1 MVTVGALRTSPVLL
15 TACAVL
21 GYHGGVGHAACSGPV
36 EEGRMLSRYIKA
48 AMAHATIERLDD
60 GTYYGEIPPIPGV
73 WADGPDQDTCRATL
87 QEVLEEWLMVSLDQ
101 HLPIPPVDGITLA
114 VHEAA

>member
-1 MVTVGALRTSPVLL
+1 
-15 TACAVL
+15 
-21 GYHGGVGHAACSGPV
+21 
-36 EEGRMLSRYIKA
+36 MLSQYIAA
-48 AMAHATIERLDD
+48 AMKHAIIKRLDD

-73 WADGPDQDTCRATL
+73 WADGSTNDACKVTL
-87 QEVLEEWLMVSLDQ
+87 QEVLEEWLMVSLAQ